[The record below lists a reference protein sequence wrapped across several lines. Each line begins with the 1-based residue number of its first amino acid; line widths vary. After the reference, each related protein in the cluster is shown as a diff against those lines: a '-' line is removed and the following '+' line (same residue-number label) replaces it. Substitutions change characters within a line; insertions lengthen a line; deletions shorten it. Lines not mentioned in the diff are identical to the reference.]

1 MVEFHSLT
9 LRAFINGDLNTLL
22 RKAPWNMKILLI
34 YPEYPDTFW
43 SYKHALTFIHKKASL
58 PPLGLLTVSS
68 LLPENWEKK
77 LIDLNVNKLTDED
90 IVNADLVMIS
100 SMIVQINSVKEIIR
114 RVKSFGKFLIAGGP
128 LFSSLYKDFPEV
140 DCFVLNEGEI
150 TVPLFLK
157 DFAVNDVKRLYKSAI
172 RPDISKTP
180 LPDWS
185 LIDMNDYASM
195 AIQVSR
201 GCPFSCDFCDIII
214 MNGRVPRVKEPG
226 QVIAELN
233 AIYDTGWRGGV
244 FIVDDNFI
252 GNRKKVK
259 AILQEISVWMK
270 EHKKPFSL
278 STEASITVAD
288 DPEIIEL
295 LKESNFSGL
304 FVGIETP
311 DEDSLKSCG
320 KYQNTGKDLKQ
331 KVNVLQRNGL
341 EVKGGFIVGFD
352 TDSAGTF
359 DRMIEFIQKSGIVTA
374 MVGLLHALPKT
385 KLYKKLKK
393 DGRILSA
400 ATGNNTDSTLNFIPV
415 INKDI
420 LLEGYRKILDTI
432 YHPKFYYKRIITYL
446 GEYEGL
452 AKGSKFSVKLMIL
465 AITRSFW
472 QMGVIDSGNFYFWKM
487 IFWTMLH
494 KPKLISEAITQSIYG
509 HHYRTVLQTNSRI
522 IK

>member
-1 MVEFHSLT
+1 
-9 LRAFINGDLNTLL
+9 
-22 RKAPWNMKILLI
+22 MKILLI

-68 LLPENWEKK
+68 LLPKDWEKK
-77 LIDLNVNKLTDED
+77 LIDLNVNRLTDED
-90 IVNADLVMIS
+90 IINADLVMIS
-100 SMIVQINSVKEIIR
+100 SMIVQINSVKEIIK

-128 LFSSLYKDFPEV
+128 LFSSSYKNFPDV

-150 TVPLFLK
+150 TIPLFLN
-157 DFAVNDVKRLYKSAI
+157 DFERNDLKRVYKSAI
-172 RPDISKTP
+172 RPDITTTP

-185 LIDMNDYASM
+185 LINLNDYASVS
-195 AIQVSR
+195 IQVSR

-214 MNGRVPRVKEPG
+214 MNGRVPRVKSPG

-233 AIYDTGWRGGV
+233 AIYDTGWRSSV

-259 AILQEISVWMK
+259 AILQEISIWMK

-288 DPEIIEL
+288 DKEIIEL

-320 KYQNTGKDLKQ
+320 KYQNTGKDLKE
-331 KVNVLQRNGL
+331 KVNFLQRNGL

-352 TDSAGTF
+352 TDNAGTF
-359 DRMIEFIQKSGIVTA
+359 DRMIEFIQNSGIVTA
-374 MVGLLHALPKT
+374 MVGLLHALPRT

-393 DGRILSA
+393 EGRILSA
-400 ATGNNTDSTLNFIPV
+400 ATGNNTDSTLNFIPEMR
-415 INKDI
+415 KDV
-420 LLEGYRKILDTI
+420 LMEGYKKILDTI
-432 YHPKFYYKRIITYL
+432 YHPKHYYNRIITYL
-446 GEYEGL
+446 NEYRGL
-452 AKGSKFSVKLMIL
+452 AIGSKFSIKLMII

-472 QMGVIDSGNFYFWKM
+472 QMGVMEKGNFYFWKM
-487 IFWTMLH
+487 IFWTLLH
-494 KPKLISEAITQSIYG
+494 KPKLIAEAITQSIYG
-509 HHYRTVLQTNSRI
+509 YHYRTVLQTNERVRN
-522 IK
+522 

>member
-1 MVEFHSLT
+1 
-9 LRAFINGDLNTLL
+9 
-22 RKAPWNMKILLI
+22 MKILLI

-68 LLPENWEKK
+68 LLPKNWEKK
-77 LIDLNVNKLTDED
+77 LIDLNVNRLTDED
-90 IVNADLVMIS
+90 IINADIVMIS
-100 SMIVQINSVKEIIR
+100 SMIVQINSVKEIIK

-128 LFSSLYKDFPEV
+128 LFSSSYKNFPDV

-150 TVPLFLK
+150 TIPLFLN
-157 DFAVNDVKRLYKSAI
+157 DFERNDLKRVYKSAI
-172 RPDISKTP
+172 RPDITTTP

-185 LIDMNDYASM
+185 LINLNDYASVS
-195 AIQVSR
+195 IQVSR

-214 MNGRVPRVKEPG
+214 MNGRVPRVKSPG

-233 AIYDTGWRGGV
+233 AIYDTGWRSSV

-259 AILQEISVWMK
+259 AILQEISIWMK

-288 DPEIIEL
+288 DKEIIEL

-320 KYQNTGKDLKQ
+320 KYQNTGKDLKE
-331 KVNVLQRNGL
+331 KVNFLQRNGL

-352 TDSAGTF
+352 TDNAGTF
-359 DRMIEFIQKSGIVTA
+359 DRMIEFIQNSGIVTA
-374 MVGLLHALPKT
+374 MVGLLHALPRT

-393 DGRILSA
+393 EGRILSA
-400 ATGNNTDSTLNFIPV
+400 ATGNNTDSTLNFIPEMR
-415 INKDI
+415 KDV
-420 LLEGYRKILDTI
+420 LMEGYKKILDTI
-432 YHPKFYYKRIITYL
+432 YHPKHYYNRIITYL
-446 GEYEGL
+446 NEYRGL
-452 AKGSKFSVKLMIL
+452 AIGSKFSIKLMII

-472 QMGVIDSGNFYFWKM
+472 QMGVMEKGNFYFWKM
-487 IFWTMLH
+487 IFWTLLH
-494 KPKLISEAITQSIYG
+494 KPKLIAEAITQSIYG
-509 HHYRTVLQTNSRI
+509 YHYRTVLQTNERVRN
-522 IK
+522 